1 MTETPVTRG
10 EFDLLTQIVSTNQA
24 RLDQG
29 GGVAAVQAQLVGV
42 IKDLAELKAE
52 VDKRFDAHQL
62 VHDRDQAD
70 RVNSRRWTM
79 TTVIAALVLLVAVL
93 ALVAQIAAKVR

>member
-10 EFDLLTQIVSTNQA
+10 EFDLLAQIVYTNQT

-29 GGVAAVQAQLVGV
+29 GGVGVVQAHLVGV

-62 VHDRDQAD
+62 IHDRDQAD
-70 RVNSRRWTM
+70 RVNDRRWMIGTL
-79 TTVIAALVLLVAVL
+79 IAALVLLVAVL
-93 ALVAQIAAKVR
+93 GLVAQIAARVR

>member
-10 EFDLLTQIVSTNQA
+10 EFDLLAQIVSTNQA

-70 RVNSRRWTM
+70 RVTGRRWTIR
-79 TTVIAALVLLVAVL
+79 TLIAALVLLVAVL
-93 ALVAQIAAKVR
+93 ALVAQIAARVR

>member
-10 EFDLLTQIVSTNQA
+10 EFDLLAQIVSTNQA

-29 GGVAAVQAQLVGV
+29 GGVGVVQAQLVGV

-70 RVNSRRWTM
+70 RVNGRRWMIGTL
-79 TTVIAALVLLVAVL
+79 IAALVLLVAVL
-93 ALVAQIAAKVR
+93 GLVAQIAARVR